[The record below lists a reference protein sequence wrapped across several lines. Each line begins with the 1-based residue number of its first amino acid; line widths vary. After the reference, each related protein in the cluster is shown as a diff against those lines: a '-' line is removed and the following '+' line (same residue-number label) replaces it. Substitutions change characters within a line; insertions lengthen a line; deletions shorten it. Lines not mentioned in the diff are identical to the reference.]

1 MVHVQALR
9 SAVRGKKSVLHCVKE
24 ECSNLISFNLFNLL
38 YEFIDKLLV

>member
-9 SAVRGKKSVLHCVKE
+9 SAVRKKSVLHCVEE

>member
-9 SAVRGKKSVLHCVKE
+9 SAVRKKSVRHCVKE